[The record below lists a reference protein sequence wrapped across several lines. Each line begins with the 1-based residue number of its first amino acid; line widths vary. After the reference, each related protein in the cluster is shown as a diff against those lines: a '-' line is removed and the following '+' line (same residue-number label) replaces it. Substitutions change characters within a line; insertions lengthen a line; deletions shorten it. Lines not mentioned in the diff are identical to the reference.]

1 MRIVDSSLLSVL
13 PGLCLFTPIILILDP
28 SEVTPSAPIRPG
40 TNSNIPIF
48 GFTKWKQKL
57 TVECW
62 ETIPIM
68 KRKGQIVNFSQK
80 QNFAFHFSVGPRI
93 IVTNWVCHVTRYHY
107 SWWPVSL
114 CDHLRVLCPVTCE
127 VFVWRGSCVAQS
139 DGSVLRTNYTG
150 TSASTTFILVHYGS
164 NLWVF
169 ISVFLIW
176 F

>member
-1 MRIVDSSLLSVL
+1 MIWFKVLFLLLTAFTGGVDFILLVDINLLLPCEWVWVEDKRSLHLIEDGLFLHQSEQLSVL

-93 IVTNWVCHVTRYHY
+93 IVTNWVCRVTKYHY

-114 CDHLRVLCPVTCE
+114 CD
-127 VFVWRGSCVAQS
+127 
-139 DGSVLRTNYTG
+139 
-150 TSASTTFILVHYGS
+150 
-164 NLWVF
+164 
-169 ISVFLIW
+169 
-176 F
+176 